1 MERFVEA
8 AYNLGYSS
16 RQRINEISAHWWM
29 EQRANPEL
37 VDGKQESSRSSP
49 LGRCATVE
57 LPPAYVRL
65 LHRRDMH
72 SLSRND
78 IKLWETG

>member
-1 MERFVEA
+1 
-8 AYNLGYSS
+8 
-16 RQRINEISAHWWM
+16 M

-49 LGRCATVE
+49 LRRCATVE

-65 LHRRDMH
+65 LHRRDMTN
-72 SLSRND
+72 SLFRSD
-78 IKLWETG
+78 IKMTKQVDLDVVMELLNLNMPMSIA